1 MRRLTPKLRLAPFLL
16 VFCPLSLTA
25 GEVVLD
31 NAYVRVS
38 RDEVSCP
45 AGNAPDCG
53 HRVIV
58 AISDTSVS
66 SSTGERELRRGD
78 ISVLLDDEPMQAPSR
93 PGYFE
98 VVIKRQHPPAGRPK
112 ETILAEKNALH
123 YDNACFFVF
132 EERLAPGDT
141 RARHSHSHRVVIQ
154 LNRATL
160 RQWPDGMPEVVVET
174 VPDKPIFNPP
184 VVHTAK
190 NIGDV
195 PLRGVIV
202 EFKPDCGQGG

>member
-1 MRRLTPKLRLAPFLL
+1 M
-16 VFCPLSLTA
+16 VDA

-38 RDEVSCP
+38 RDEISCP
-45 AGNAPDCG
+45 AGTASDCG

-58 AISDTSVS
+58 AMMDMSIAS
-66 SSTGERELRRGD
+66 SAGTRELKRGD
-78 ISVLLDDEPMQAPSR
+78 VSVTLADEPLQAPTN

-98 VVIKRQHPPAGRPK
+98 VVIKRQHPPASKPK
-112 ETILAEKNALH
+112 ETIPAEKNALR
-123 YDNACFFVF
+123 YDGACFFVF
-132 EERLAPGDT
+132 EERLDAGDT

-154 LNRATL
+154 LNRAKL
-160 RQWPDGMPEVVVET
+160 RQWPDGAPEVVIET

-184 VVHTAK
+184 VIHAVK

-195 PLRGVIV
+195 PLRGVII
-202 EFKPDCGQGG
+202 EFKPDCEQDG

>member
-1 MRRLTPKLRLAPFLL
+1 MRRTTPLLL
-16 VFCPLSLTA
+16 VFCSLSVTA

-45 AGNAPDCG
+45 VPNAPNCG

-58 AISDTSVS
+58 AIADTSVG
-66 SSTGERELRRGD
+66 SSTGERELKRGD

-98 VVIKRQHPPAGRPK
+98 VVIKRQHPPPGRPK
-112 ETILAEKNALH
+112 ETIPAEKNALR
-123 YDNACFFVF
+123 YDGACFFVF
-132 EERLAPGDT
+132 EERLEPGDT

-154 LNRATL
+154 LNRAIL
-160 RQWPDGMPEVVVET
+160 RQWPDGMPEIVVET

-195 PLRGVIV
+195 PLLGVII
-202 EFKPDCGQGG
+202 EFKPNCGQSG

>member
-1 MRRLTPKLRLAPFLL
+1 MTPLLLYFCSLT
-16 VFCPLSLTA
+16 VTA

-31 NAYVRVS
+31 NTYVRVT
-38 RDEVSCP
+38 RDEISCP
-45 AGNAPDCG
+45 AAKAPNCG

-58 AISDTSVS
+58 AIAETRA
-66 SSTGERELRRGD
+66 GERDLKRGD
-78 ISVLLDDEPMQAPSR
+78 IRVALDDESVPAPTR

-98 VVIKRQHPPAGRPK
+98 VVLKREHPPAGKPK
-112 ETILAEKNALH
+112 ETIPAEKNAML
-123 YDNACFFVF
+123 YDGTCFFVF

-160 RQWPDGMPEVVVET
+160 RQWPDGMPEIVVET

-184 VVHTAK
+184 VIHTAK

-195 PLRGVIV
+195 PLLGVII
-202 EFKPDCGQGG
+202 EFKPECGQGG